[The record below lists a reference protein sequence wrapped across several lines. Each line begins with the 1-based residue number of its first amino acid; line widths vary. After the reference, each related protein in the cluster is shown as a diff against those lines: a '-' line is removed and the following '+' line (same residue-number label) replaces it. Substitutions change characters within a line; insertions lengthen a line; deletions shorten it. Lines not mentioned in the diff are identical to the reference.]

1 MTISKSLDNER
12 FIVCGLGS
20 LGQHCIVALQAF
32 EVEIAAI
39 ERIIPKQ
46 WETPYLQNFLSA
58 MIVGDCRQNDVLTQ
72 ARIETCRAALVVTGS
87 EQVNIETALAIRQ
100 LNPHTRL
107 IIRSSRANLN
117 YLLSQQLG
125 NFDAYDPTQISTSA
139 FALAAL
145 GTGTIGFFSLSG
157 HQLRV
162 VERQITPSDPWCDN
176 RSMYELNNR
185 RRQVLSKACPDDE
198 QPFCF
203 FQWEPSDNIRAGD
216 SVIYIEITE
225 KELRNSPQ
233 IPTHLKPK
241 KQSTLSFQPRKTFI
255 SLIRHFT
262 QLSLR
267 QKIRKVAIIC
277 ALIVTALLALGTL
290 FFQWHYPG
298 TTLVSAFYA
307 TAILL
312 LGGYSDLFDQFVPI
326 PYVPW
331 WLQLFSLGLTIA
343 GTAFV
348 GVLYALLTETLLSTK
363 FKFIRRRPPIP
374 QYGHIVVIGLG
385 KIGLSAVKLLL
396 QYKQSL
402 VGITTKLEH
411 NPESLPQLPVI
422 TGNYIESLS
431 QANLKTAKSIIVAS
445 GDEINNIEIALMVQ
459 TINPQAHLI
468 IRTAG
473 ERLSQHLR
481 QILPNSQI
489 IGANA
494 EAAKAFVGAAFGENI
509 LCLFRLK
516 DKTILVT
523 EYHVEEADTLNG
535 LLLGEFAYGYGV
547 LPLLH
552 QRLPQKETLMPST
565 EIRLS
570 VGDRLVVLGT
580 IESLNLIEQGNA
592 KLELKHWY
600 VHIEKAYSLD
610 SIFDG
615 ANALFRIAGI
625 NLTQARNLMQK
636 LPQTLPI
643 SLYQHQAHHL
653 IQELNI
659 NYLSKLILKCN
670 KQFGVG

>member
-1 MTISKSLDNER
+1 MAISNSINNEQ
-12 FIVCGLGS
+12 FLVCGLGS
-20 LGQHCIVALQAF
+20 LGQHCIVALHAF
-32 EVEIAAI
+32 EVKILAI
-39 ERIIPKQ
+39 ERIAVKN
-46 WETPYLQNFLSA
+46 WEIPYLQNYVSE
-58 MIVGDCRQNDVLTQ
+58 IIIGDCRQNELLIQ
-72 ARIETCRAALVVTGS
+72 AGIETCRAALVVTGS
-87 EQVNIETALAIRQ
+87 EQINIETALAIRQ

-107 IIRSSRANLN
+107 VIRSSRENLN

-125 NFDAYDPTQISTSA
+125 NFIAFDATQISTAA

-157 HQLRV
+157 QQLRV

-185 RRQVLSKACPDDE
+185 RRQVLSKTRPDN
-198 QPFCF
+198 QQSFRF
-203 FQWEPSDNIRAGD
+203 FQWEPNAVIRAGD
-216 SVIYIEITE
+216 RVIYIEITE
-225 KELRNSPQ
+225 KDLGNSPS

-241 KQSTLSFQPRKTFI
+241 RQRKLFFRPKI
-255 SLIRHFT
+255 AFFPLLRHFT

-267 QKIRKVAIIC
+267 QKIRSVAIIC
-277 ALIVTALLALGTL
+277 ALIVLVLLALGTL
-290 FFQWHYPG
+290 FFQWYYPG

-312 LGGYSDLFDQFVPI
+312 LGGYSDLFDKFVPI
-326 PYVPW
+326 SFVPW

-374 QYGHIVVIGLG
+374 RYGHIIIIGLG
-385 KIGLSAVKLLL
+385 KIGLSAAKLLL
-396 QYKQSL
+396 KYKQSL
-402 VGITTKLEH
+402 VAITTKLEH
-411 NPESLPQLPVI
+411 NPENLPQLPVI

-431 QANLKTAKSIIVAS
+431 QANLETAKSIIVAS
-445 GDEINNIEIALMVQ
+445 GDEINNIEIALTVQ

-473 ERLSQHLR
+473 ERLSQNLR

-489 IGANA
+489 IGAHA
-494 EAAKAFVGAAFGENI
+494 EAAKAFAGAAFGENI
-509 LCLFRLK
+509 LSLFRLK
-516 DKTILVT
+516 DQTILVT
-523 EYHVEEADTLNG
+523 EYRVEETDTLNG
-535 LLLGEFAYGYGV
+535 LLLGEFAYGYCV

-552 QRLPQKETLMPST
+552 QRLSQQEILMPSP

-570 VGDRLVVLGT
+570 VGDRLIILGT
-580 IESLNLIEQGNA
+580 IESLNLIEQGKA
-592 KLELKHWY
+592 KLELKHFY
-600 VHIEKAYSLD
+600 VHVEKAFSLD
-610 SIFDG
+610 SVFDG

-625 NLTQARNLMQK
+625 NLTEARNLMQN

-643 SLYQHQAHHL
+643 PLYQHQAHHL
-653 IQELNI
+653 IRELNK
-659 NYLSKLILKCN
+659 LSI
-670 KQFGVG
+670 QAYVEM